1 MIHESG
7 NRVASI
13 VPHERVRF
21 PEKPWPARLNVLFHR
36 DRPLSPFAVDHRR
49 SRGRFIPEASSPT
62 RTDFQ
67 RDRDRII
74 HSNAFRRLKHKT
86 QVFVEHE
93 GDHYRTR
100 LTHSIEVGQI
110 ARSISR
116 ILGLDEDL
124 AEALALAHDL
134 GHTPFGHAGED
145 ALDSLMTSFGGFDHN
160 AQTLRIVTR
169 LERRYA
175 AFDGLNLTWEMLEGL
190 VKHNGPLILPN
201 RKPTKRYQKHGIPGA
216 ILEYDQKHPLDLST
230 YASAEAQIAAIADDI
245 AYDAH
250 DIDDA
255 LRAGLFPSKDLREVP
270 FLAALIWEID
280 KLWPD
285 LDEGRKGHEIMR
297 RVITRFVEDVAAES
311 ENRIIALNPR
321 SVDDIRLAPQ
331 PVISFSTAFEPAEK
345 ELKRFLFKR
354 MYRHERLQKL
364 RDSAAEI
371 IENLFTR
378 YMAAPAEMGEAFA
391 GAVREDEMR
400 LARRV
405 ADYIAG
411 MTDRFAIQEHQ
422 RLFDATPALR

>member
-1 MIHESG
+1 M
-7 NRVASI
+7 
-13 VPHERVRF
+13 
-21 PEKPWPARLNVLFHR
+21 LFHR

-49 SRGRFIPEASSPT
+49 SRGRLISESVSPT
-62 RTDFQ
+62 RTEFQ

-145 ALDSLMTSFGGFDHN
+145 ALDALMANYGGFDHN

-169 LERRYA
+169 LEHRYA

-190 VKHNGPLILPN
+190 AKHNGPLLLADGT
-201 RKPTKRYQKHGIPGA
+201 PTDKYKKHGIPRS

-297 RVITRFVEDVAAES
+297 RVITRFVEDVAGES
-311 ENRIIALNPR
+311 EGRIIALNPR
-321 SVDDIRLAPQ
+321 SAEDIRLAPA
-331 PVISFSTAFEPAEK
+331 PVIGFSAAFEPAEK

-354 MYRHERLQKL
+354 MYRHERVLKL
-364 RDSAAEI
+364 REAATEI

-378 YMAAPAEMGEAFA
+378 YMANPAEMGSTAT
-391 GAVREDEMR
+391 GASLEDEMR

-405 ADYIAG
+405 ADFIAG

-422 RLFDATPALR
+422 RLFDVTPALR